1 MMKLYFRYLSIH
13 LRGAMQYKLSFLL
26 SSVGQLLHGLT
37 VLLGVYVMMLRF
49 PSVAGFSFYEV
60 LLCYAV
66 VMSAFSLAEIFARG
80 FDTFSS
86 MIGNGEFDRMLVRP
100 RGAIFQVLCSRLELT
115 RWMKLLMALLVL
127 AYVIAAGDIAW
138 DAPRVLGLILMII
151 GGAAMFSG
159 LFLVY
164 AAFCFFTLEGLEF
177 MNIFTDGGR
186 EMGRYPVSIYGKRLL
201 RFFTFIVPLACF
213 QYYPFLYLIGRVES
227 PLYLLTPFACFLF
240 LLPCYLFWRFGL
252 RHYRSTG
259 S

>member
-1 MMKLYFRYLSIH
+1 MKLYFRYLSIH
-13 LRGAMQYKLSFLL
+13 LRGMMQHKLSFLL
-26 SSVGQLLHGLT
+26 SSVGQLLNGAT
-37 VLLGVYVMMLRF
+37 VLLGVYFMMRRF
-49 PSVAGFSFYEV
+49 PTVAGFSYQEV

-66 VMSAFSLAEIFARG
+66 VMSAFSLAEVFARG

-100 RGAIFQVLCSRLELT
+100 RSAIFQVLCARLELT
-115 RWMKLLMALLVL
+115 RGMKLLLSLFVL
-127 AYVIAAGDIAW
+127 AYVVATGNITW
-138 DAPRVLGLILMII
+138 DGTRIFGLILMIL
-151 GGAAMFSG
+151 GGALLFSG

-164 AAFCFFTLEGLEF
+164 AGFCFFTLEGLEF

-186 EMGRYPVSIYGKRLL
+186 EMGRYPVSIYGRRLL

-213 QYYPFLYLIGRVES
+213 QYYPFLYLTGRTDDIRF
-227 PLYLLTPFACFLF
+227 LLTPFACFLF